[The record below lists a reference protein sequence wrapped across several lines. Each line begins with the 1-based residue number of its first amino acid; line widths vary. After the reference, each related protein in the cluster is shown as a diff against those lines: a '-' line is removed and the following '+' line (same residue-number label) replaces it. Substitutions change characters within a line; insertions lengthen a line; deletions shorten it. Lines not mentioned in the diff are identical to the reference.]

1 MNIRFLSRCLLFEV
15 LETLGGRVKPENMD
29 FWEILE
35 TLGGRV
41 KPENMDVW
49 EACLEVK
56 SGPASC
62 LILVF

>member
-1 MNIRFLSRCLLFEV
+1 LFEV